1 MRIIK
6 TVLLTFI
13 LTSWAHGGVYAQ
25 VEDGPIGQVGQELVS
40 GEPINPIVRENL
52 GLVTLD
58 SGCSGSLINNQ
69 WVLTAAHCIDS
80 ADPAAPG
87 GFRNMDW
94 RSLNITA
101 SWGAGE
107 MIRAAQIVSFRP
119 MDIAIVRLASPM
131 TAHGKTTGFEQ
142 KFCCSDPYPEWDLFA
157 LELYGRGIHKF
168 AVGATPSQSDG
179 QFRFGRAQMSRT
191 DPDLFWFE
199 SSDAGKL
206 AGGDSGGPSFMVS
219 RTGRLLVGV
228 HSKCRLTCV
237 EGQACG
243 DWRGPGSQPAGYS
256 PWRWVSDAPEC
267 ADAPVQPVLS
277 QIRELAALPPP
288 VKPVQSEVEKGG
300 FGKGAPGEFPDDV
313 IYARRNDGH
322 LFRYVLKNTTA
333 PGGPFMAAA
342 VAKDNDDD
350 GSFASQAKTRARVVN
365 MWRGPTDETAGVDWG
380 CARAFSAGL
389 GIYCVRQDGRLDWTR
404 FSATGGLAEG
414 PKTVASGWNDY
425 EHVFGGG
432 DDVIYAINRKG
443 ELLWFKHDDA
453 LHGTP
458 AWKGPTVVGSGWS
471 GFRKVFS
478 AGGGEIFA
486 IRNDGL
492 LFQWRHSE
500 HADGSSLWDS
510 FPTGQYRQVG
520 EGWGHFTKV
529 FASKKNI
536 IYAVDPAGKLYW
548 YRLST
553 IGVGEPVVS
562 MSRVGSVKWEGP
574 VQIGEG
580 WGNFVDIFAIL
591 PTSGAVGG
599 VR

>member
-142 KFCCSDPYPEWDLFA
+142 KFCCSDPYPEWDLLA

-414 PKTVASGWNDY
+414 PRLSLA
-425 EHVFGGG
+425 
-432 DDVIYAINRKG
+432 A
-443 ELLWFKHDDA
+443 
-453 LHGTP
+453 GTI
-458 AWKGPTVVGSGWS
+458 TNT
-471 GFRKVFS
+471 FS
-478 AGGGEIFA
+478 AAAMTSFMRLIG
-486 IRNDGL
+486 RVNC
-492 LFQWRHSE
+492 S
-500 HADGSSLWDS
+500 GSSMM
-510 FPTGQYRQVG
+510 TRCM
-520 EGWGHFTKV
+520 ERRH
-529 FASKKNI
+529 
-536 IYAVDPAGKLYW
+536 GKA
-548 YRLST
+548 RPSS
-553 IGVGEPVVS
+553 V
-562 MSRVGSVKWEGP
+562 RVGPAFEKCFLQAAARYSP
-574 VQIGEG
+574 
-580 WGNFVDIFAIL
+580 FATTAYSSNGATAGTQMVHRSGIVSL
-591 PTSGAVGG
+591 PASIAKSAKAGDTSQKSSHP
-599 VR
+599 RKT